1 MSKEPNTLNQ
11 PAAKPSRSVLFG
23 AAFLMATSA
32 IGPGFLT
39 QTSTFTAQHGAAL
52 ALIIVMAI
60 IMDITAQMNIW
71 SVVTVSKMRAQDV
84 CNKLLPGLGYVIAIL
99 VAIGGLAFNVGNV
112 GGVALGFN
120 AMFGLDQTIGAVVA
134 GCLGIIIFINKNAKT
149 IMDKVATL
157 LAAIILITV
166 LVVAVI
172 SQPPLGEVAKGVTRV
187 DYLLNP
193 ENNAFT
199 ALTTLLGGSCGG
211 YIAFSG
217 AHRLLDAGI
226 SGPENVGH
234 VRKSVIQG
242 CGTSGAVRILLFLA
256 VLGTCMS
263 GTQWLAENA
272 QIITDAANGGNPA
285 AEAFRLAAGDFG
297 YRLFGLCLFSA
308 GVSSV
313 VGAAFTS
320 VSVVGAAFTSVS
332 FLKTL
337 HPFINKYERQFVV
350 GFIAFSTL
358 MMVIVGNAAQLL
370 IIAGAFNGLI
380 LPITLGVMLIASR
393 SKRIVGSEYKHPMP
407 LIILGAIVVLIS
419 LYSGVQA
426 VPGILD
432 LFG

>member
-1 MSKEPNTLNQ
+1 MSNQPNTT
-11 PAAKPSRSVLFG
+11 AAKPSRSVLFG

-39 QTSTFTAQHGAAL
+39 QTSKFTAQIGASL
-52 ALIIVMAI
+52 ALVIVLAI
-60 IMDITAQMNIW
+60 IMDMTAQMNIW
-71 SVVTVSKMRAQDV
+71 SIVSVSGMRAQDV
-84 CNKLLPGLGYVIAIL
+84 ANKLLPGLGVVIAIL

-120 AMFGLDQTIGAVVA
+120 AMIGLNEKVGAVVA

-149 IMDKVATL
+149 IMDKVATI
-157 LAAIILITV
+157 LAAVILVTV

-172 SQPPLGEVAKGVTRV
+172 SEPPLGEVAKGLGSF
-187 DYLLNP
+187 DKLMNKDSGMFL
-193 ENNAFT
+193 

-226 SGPENVGH
+226 SGPENISH
-234 VRKSVIQG
+234 VRKSVLQG
-242 CGTSGAVRILLFLA
+242 CGTSGVVRILLFLA

-263 GTQWLAENA
+263 GTQWIVDNAEA
-272 QIITDAANGGNPA
+272 IVGASNPA
-285 AEAFRLAAGDFG
+285 AEAFRLAAGDLG

-313 VGAAFTS
+313 VGAAY
-320 VSVVGAAFTSVS
+320 TSVS

-337 HPFINKYERQFVV
+337 HPFIAKYERQFVV

-358 MMVIVGNAAQLL
+358 MMVILGNAAALL

-380 LPITLGVMLIASR
+380 LPVTLGVMLIAGHQA
-393 SKRIVGSEYKHPMP
+393 RIVGSEYKHP
-407 LIILGAIVVLIS
+407 LWLTILGAIVVLIA
-419 LYSGVQA
+419 LYSGIQS
-426 VPGILD
+426 VPTITD
-432 LFG
+432 LFA

>member
-1 MSKEPNTLNQ
+1 MSNNLTNSG
-11 PAAKPSRSVLFG
+11 AKPSRSVLFG

-52 ALIIVMAI
+52 ALVIVLVI
-60 IMDITAQMNIW
+60 LMDITAQMNIW
-71 SVVTVSKMRAQDV
+71 SVVSVSGMRAQDV
-84 CNKLLPGLGYVIAIL
+84 ANKLLPGLGVIIAIL

-120 AMFGLDQTIGAVVA
+120 AMLGLDQKIGAIIA
-134 GCLGIIIFINKNAKT
+134 GCLGILIFVNKNAKT
-149 IMDKVATL
+149 IMDKVATV
-157 LAAIILITV
+157 LAAVILLTV
-166 LVVAVI
+166 LVVAVK
-172 SQPPLGEVAKGVTRV
+172 SQPPMGEVVKGLGSFDKLFDSETKM
-187 DYLLNP
+187 
-193 ENNAFT
+193 FT
-199 ALTTLLGGSCGG
+199 ALTTILGGSCGG

-234 VRKSVIQG
+234 VRRSVVQG
-242 CGTSGAVRILLFLA
+242 CGTSGLVRILLFLA
-256 VLGTCMS
+256 VLGTCTV
-263 GTQWLAENA
+263 GTTWVAENA
-272 QIITDAANGGNPA
+272 QIITDAAKGGNPA
-285 AEAFRLAAGDFG
+285 AEAFRLAAGDLG

-320 VSVVGAAFTSVS
+320 VS

-337 HPFINKYERQFVV
+337 HPMIAKYERQCVI

-370 IIAGAFNGLI
+370 IVAGAFNGLI

-393 SKRIVGSEYKHPMP
+393 SKRIVGENYNHPIWM
-407 LIILGAIVVLIS
+407 IIPGIVVVAIA
-419 LYSGVQA
+419 LYSGVQS
-426 VPGILD
+426 VPNIVN
-432 LFG
+432 LFK

>member
-1 MSKEPNTLNQ
+1 MSNQPNTA
-11 PAAKPSRSVLFG
+11 AAKPSRSVLFG

-52 ALIIVMAI
+52 ALVIVLAI
-60 IMDITAQMNIW
+60 VMDITAQMNIW

-84 CNKLLPGLGYVIAIL
+84 ANKLLPGLGVIIAIL

-120 AMFGLDQTIGAVVA
+120 AMIGLDQKVGAVVA

-149 IMDKVATL
+149 IMDKVATI
-157 LAAIILITV
+157 LATIILITV

-172 SQPPLGEVAKGVTRV
+172 SEPPLGEVAKGLGSF
-187 DYLLNP
+187 DKLLDSDSGM
-193 ENNAFT
+193 FT

-226 SGPENVGH
+226 SGPENIGH
-234 VRKSVIQG
+234 VRKSVLQG
-242 CGTSGAVRILLFLA
+242 CGTSGVVRILLFLA

-272 QIITDAANGGNPA
+272 KIITDAATNGGNPA
-285 AEAFRLAAGDFG
+285 AEAFRLAAGDLG

-313 VGAAFTS
+313 VGAAY
-320 VSVVGAAFTSVS
+320 TSVS

-337 HPFINKYERQFVV
+337 HPFIAKYERQFVV

-358 MMVIVGNAAQLL
+358 MMVIVGNAAALL

-380 LPITLGVMLIASR
+380 LPVTLGVMLFAGH
-393 SKRIVGSEYKHPMP
+393 KTRIVGTEYKHPMW
-407 LIILGAIVVLIS
+407 LTVLGAIVVVIA
-419 LYSGVQA
+419 LYSGIQA
-426 VPGILD
+426 VPGILK
-432 LFG
+432 LFA

>member
-1 MSKEPNTLNQ
+1 MSNNLANSG
-11 PAAKPSRSVLFG
+11 AKPSRSVLFG

-52 ALIIVMAI
+52 ALVIVLVI
-60 IMDITAQMNIW
+60 LMDITSQMNIW
-71 SVVTVSKMRAQDV
+71 SVVSVSGMRAQDV
-84 CNKLLPGLGYVIAIL
+84 ANKLLPGLGVVIAIL

-120 AMFGLDQTIGAVVA
+120 AMLGLDQKIGAIIA
-134 GCLGIIIFINKNAKT
+134 GCLGIIIFVNKNAKT
-149 IMDKVATL
+149 IMDKVATV
-157 LAAIILITV
+157 LAAVILLTV
-166 LVVAVI
+166 LVVAVK
-172 SQPPLGEVAKGVTRV
+172 SQPPMGEVVKGLGSF
-187 DYLLNP
+187 DKLLNT
-193 ENNAFT
+193 ETGMFT
-199 ALTTLLGGSCGG
+199 ALTTILGGSCGG

-234 VRKSVIQG
+234 VRRSVVQG
-242 CGTSGAVRILLFLA
+242 CGTSGLVRILLFLA
-256 VLGTCMS
+256 VLGTCTV
-263 GTQWLAENA
+263 GTTWVAENA
-272 QIITDAANGGNPA
+272 QIITDAAKGGNPA
-285 AEAFRLAAGDFG
+285 AEAFRLAAGDLG

-320 VSVVGAAFTSVS
+320 VS

-337 HPFINKYERQFVV
+337 HPMIAKYERQCVI

-370 IIAGAFNGLI
+370 IVAGAFNGLI

-393 SKRIVGSEYKHPMP
+393 SKRIVGENYNHPIWM
-407 LIILGAIVVLIS
+407 IIPGIVVVAIA
-419 LYSGVQA
+419 LYSGVQS
-426 VPGILD
+426 VPNIVN
-432 LFG
+432 LFK

>member
-1 MSKEPNTLNQ
+1 MSKQPNTVS
-11 PAAKPSRSVLFG
+11 AGAKPSRSVLFG

-52 ALIIVMAI
+52 ALVIVLAI
-60 IMDITAQMNIW
+60 IMDMTAQVNIW
-71 SVVTVSKMRAQDV
+71 SVVTVSNMRAQDV
-84 CNKLLPGLGYVIAIL
+84 ANKLLPGLGVIIAIL

-120 AMFGLDQTIGAVVA
+120 AMIGLDQKVGAVVA

-149 IMDKVATL
+149 IMDKVATV
-157 LAAIILITV
+157 LAAIILVTV
-166 LVVAVI
+166 LVVAII
-172 SQPPLGEVAKGVTRV
+172 SEPPLGEVGKGLVNFN
-187 DYLLNP
+187 YLLDP
-193 ENNAFT
+193 ETNMFT

-226 SGPENVGH
+226 SGPENIGH
-234 VRKSVIQG
+234 VRKSVLQG

-272 QIITDAANGGNPA
+272 KIITDAANGGNPA
-285 AEAFRLAAGDFG
+285 AEAFRLAAGDLG

-313 VGAAFTS
+313 VGAAY
-320 VSVVGAAFTSVS
+320 TSVS

-337 HPFINKYERQFVV
+337 HPFIAKYERQFVV

-358 MMVIVGNAAQLL
+358 MMVIVGNAAALL

-380 LPITLGVMLIASR
+380 LPVTLGVMLFAGH
-393 SKRIVGSEYKHPMP
+393 KTRIVGTEYKHPMW
-407 LIILGAIVVLIS
+407 LTILGAIVVVIA
-419 LYSGVQA
+419 LYSGIQA
-426 VPGILD
+426 VPGILK
-432 LFG
+432 LLA